1 MTDAEQ
7 QISDEQ
13 IITDGIELA
22 EATKKRI
29 ASDPDAV
36 RKILAEDFGVT
47 DTVTVYPSKARNL
60 AFAKHNEALSAF
72 QEEARQKPGESNEDY
87 EKRVKSL
94 KPRLAELE
102 AEGEAVRA
110 ALEESAVT
118 LEFRGL
124 GKRAVKRIRND
135 VRKDYPLPPA
145 GTPDDPTLAEERDD
159 VYQERVIAAHI
170 QHAGYTVEDVEGWRD
185 KWPTIEFGKLWAT
198 ALKLSITDD
207 FLRGALDV
215 DF

>member
-1 MTDAEQ
+1 MANAEQ
-7 QISDEQ
+7 PISDEQ
-13 IITDGIELA
+13 IITEGIELA
-22 EATKKRI
+22 EATKKRL

-36 RKILAEDFGVT
+36 RKILAEDFEVT
-47 DTVTVYPSKARNL
+47 DTVTVYPSKAKNL

-72 QEEARQKPGESNEDY
+72 QEEARQKPGEPNAEY

-102 AEGEAVRA
+102 AEGDATRA

-135 VRKDYPLPPA
+135 VRKEYPLPPT

-159 VYQERVIAAHI
+159 AYQERVIAAHI
-170 QHAGYTVEDVEGWRD
+170 QHGGYTLEDVQEWRD
-185 KWPTIEFGKLWAT
+185 KWPTIEFGKLWAM

>member
-13 IITDGIELA
+13 IITEGIELA

-36 RKILAEDFGVT
+36 RKILAEDFDVT
-47 DTVTVYPSKARNL
+47 DTVTVYPSKAKNL
-60 AFAKHNEALSAF
+60 TFAKHNEALSAF
-72 QEEARQKPGESNEDY
+72 QDEARQKPGESNEDY

-102 AEGEAVRA
+102 AEGDAVRA

-135 VRKDYPLPPA
+135 VRKEYPLPPA

-170 QHAGYTVEDVEGWRD
+170 QHSGYTVEDVQEWRD
-185 KWPTIEFGKLWAT
+185 KWPTIEFGKLWAM

>member
-1 MTDAEQ
+1 MSDVEQ

-13 IITDGIELA
+13 IITEGIELA
-22 EATKKRI
+22 EATKKRL

-60 AFAKHNEALSAF
+60 AFAKHNEALKAF
-72 QEEARQKPGESNEDY
+72 QGEARQNLGESDEDY
-87 EKRVKSL
+87 AKRIKAL

-102 AEGEAVRA
+102 AEGEEVRA
-110 ALEESAVT
+110 SLEESAVT

-124 GKRAVKRIRND
+124 GKKAIKRIRND

-159 VYQERVIAAHI
+159 EYQDRVIAAHI
-170 QHAGYTVEDVEGWRD
+170 QHAGYTVDDVSEWRD
-185 KWPTIEFGKLWAT
+185 KWPTIEFGKLWAM